1 MVGKLAERGYCNVK
15 TLSGTIIYSVDKNK
29 IDKSKYK
36 LEVLTIATSNVPK
49 DSNYILEIDRDQGS
63 AGHVLLTYPTGGKI
77 LTSMGHWI
85 ELMKID
91 TSQKTFF
98 EIAEREYGKDY
109 AQKLQAP
116 YSKMDAAAKKKYLKS
131 QAKQF
136 VQNQAPSL
144 NMNLKKKS

>member
-1 MVGKLAERGYCNVK
+1 MVGKLAEGGHCNVK
-15 TLSGTIIYSVDKNK
+15 TMAGTIIYSVDKNK

-49 DSNYILEIDRDQGS
+49 DSNYILEIDREQGS

-91 TSQKTFF
+91 TS
-98 EIAEREYGKDY
+98 
-109 AQKLQAP
+109 
-116 YSKMDAAAKKKYLKS
+116 
-131 QAKQF
+131 
-136 VQNQAPSL
+136 
-144 NMNLKKKS
+144 